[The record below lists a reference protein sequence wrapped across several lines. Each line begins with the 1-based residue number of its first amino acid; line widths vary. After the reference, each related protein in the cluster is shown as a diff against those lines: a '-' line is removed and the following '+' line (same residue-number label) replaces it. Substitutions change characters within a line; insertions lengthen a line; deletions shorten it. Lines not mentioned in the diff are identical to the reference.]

1 MSRDCIRLFFAAKDV
16 CDIPGIRNSR
26 VAIPALDEDEKN
38 TVRISDGIQRGNPNV
53 SIISESGLYK
63 PVMRSRKPAAKQFVK
78 WVTQRQ

>member
-1 MSRDCIRLFFAAKDV
+1 V
-16 CDIPGIRNSR
+16 G
-26 VAIPALDEDEKN
+26 IPALDEDEKN